1 MKSRFENLNRPRPAS
16 RVKPTLPPAAQNA
29 RALFKEALLRE
40 FNAESKTDG
49 RLLRLALT
57 EAEALAC
64 QSGFPELIFPL
75 LAIEKAQAVR
85 AWSKRQAVISSINP
99 SLAFAE

>member
-1 MKSRFENLNRPRPAS
+1 MKSRFENLHRPRLAS
-16 RVKPTLPPAAQNA
+16 RVQLTLPPAAQNT

-40 FNAESKTDG
+40 FNAESSTDG
-49 RLLRLALT
+49 RLIRLALN

-64 QSGFPELIFPL
+64 QSGFPALIFPL

-85 AWSKRQAVISSINP
+85 AWSKRQSAMTSNNRAF
-99 SLAFAE
+99 AFAE

>member
-1 MKSRFENLNRPRPAS
+1 MKSRFENLHRPRPAL
-16 RVKPTLPPAAQNA
+16 RVQPAVQPTAQNT

-40 FNAESKTDG
+40 FIAESNTDG
-49 RLLRLALT
+49 RLLRLALN

-85 AWSKRQAVISSINP
+85 AWSKRQSAMTSNNRAF
-99 SLAFAE
+99 AFAE